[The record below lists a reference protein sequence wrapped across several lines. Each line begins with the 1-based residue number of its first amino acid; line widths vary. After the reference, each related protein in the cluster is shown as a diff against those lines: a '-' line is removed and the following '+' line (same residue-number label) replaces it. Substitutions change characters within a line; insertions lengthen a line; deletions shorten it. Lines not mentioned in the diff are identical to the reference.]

1 MFCRWLDSMGST
13 AAYRARTTEEKADAK
28 LKAEGVKA
36 EDTGLQHST
45 QPFGVISNALKVQE
59 GLILQTIFWKMQVT
73 NRDSAGRSLDILPLC
88 DTESEC

>member
-36 EDTGLQHST
+36 EDTGL
-45 QPFGVISNALKVQE
+45 
-59 GLILQTIFWKMQVT
+59 
-73 NRDSAGRSLDILPLC
+73 
-88 DTESEC
+88 